1 MLATIQ
7 QSRWSLLSLLAGS
20 CLSAPQSLKDLG
32 LKLLSFDELRAM
44 GKAKPAEAVPPSPD
58 DYSTIM

>member
-1 MLATIQ
+1 MLVPA
-7 QSRWSLLSLLAGS
+7 S
-20 CLSAPQSLKDLG
+20 PQSLKDLG
-32 LKLLSFDELRAM
+32 IKLVSFDELRDM